1 MQIHNQTCK
10 NTMPIPSHLFLRR
23 SSLVGL
29 VLRPL
34 LTRTGVSLLA
44 PRVSELSVS
53 TTLNG
58 SWDVALL
65 DLGNGNGSS
74 VGECGLGALGVLLLG
89 GGDLLLGGVSG
100 LGLASLSWEK
110 DEASTVSLEALDVQ
124 GEGFDGEV
132 LAAGVNGDTDGACKL
147 AWDGGLLKY
156 KSDIWSPSPPVCTA
170 NYLKLLEGETT
181 SGTDTAVVLD
191 RWAADNWSQ
200 LIHWAR
206 GNSSGLGETCI
217 AASELATWLLWVL
230 DFFLNSFSFSRSCF
244 GHRKGSVCTWSK

>member
-23 SSLVGL
+23 SSLVSL

-65 DLGNGNGSS
+65 DLGNGNGGS

-110 DEASTVSLEALDVQ
+110 DEAGLVSLEALDVQ
-124 GEGFDGEV
+124 GEGLDGKV
-132 LAAGVNGDTDGACKL
+132 LAAGVDGDTDGASKL
-147 AWDGGLLKY
+147 AWDGGLLKIQVRY
-156 KSDIWSPSPPVCTA
+156 PVFFH
-170 NYLKLLEGETT
+170 L
-181 SGTDTAVVLD
+181 AVPL
-191 RWAADNWSQ
+191 
-200 LIHWAR
+200 
-206 GNSSGLGETCI
+206 
-217 AASELATWLLWVL
+217 
-230 DFFLNSFSFSRSCF
+230 
-244 GHRKGSVCTWSK
+244 

>member
-1 MQIHNQTCK
+1 
-10 NTMPIPSHLFLRR
+10 MPIPSHLFLRR

-44 PRVSELSVS
+44 PRVSELSVG

-65 DLGNGNGSS
+65 DLGNGNGGS

-110 DEASTVSLEALDVQ
+110 DEAGAVSLEALDVQ

-147 AWDGGLLKY
+147 AWDGGLLKF
-156 KSDIWSPSPPVCTA
+156 KSDIWSSSPRVCLHCKITFSSSRVKPRPARTRRLCLTVGQRTIGLSLSTGRGATA
-170 NYLKLLEGETT
+170 AALERRALRRLSLRPGYC
-181 SGTDTAVVLD
+181 G
-191 RWAADNWSQ
+191 
-200 LIHWAR
+200 
-206 GNSSGLGETCI
+206 C
-217 AASELATWLLWVL
+217 
-230 DFFLNSFSFSRSCF
+230 
-244 GHRKGSVCTWSK
+244 